1 MPNKRIIHID
11 FTSIDADGNQDVLY
25 MRTAAEDVLLRS
37 TSNQS
42 LPVGVTT
49 MKDLVDRF
57 GKLAFLNSLSREN
70 LDENLRNTISD
81 LEKNVAELMYE
92 PVEIL
97 SFSPESAIVPMGSSL
112 STIKFSWKLNKQPT
126 TLSFSGPSLQEDL
139 DPELTSK
146 SFTFASP
153 ITETT
158 QFTLTATDE
167 KDGTMEKKTAISFM
181 NYIYY
186 GVSENASNVD
196 LSTLTSELSNT
207 KGRTIEVTAGEN
219 EYIFYALPT
228 RLGTPIFNVN
238 SFEGGFIKVGD
249 AVNKENSAGYTE
261 AYDIWRSV
269 NDSLGTLSIIIR

>member
-1 MPNKRIIHID
+1 MV
-11 FTSIDADGNQDVLY
+11 SG
-25 MRTAAEDVLLRS
+25 RTNS
-37 TSNQS
+37 PFQ
-42 LPVGVTT
+42 
-49 MKDLVDRF
+49 RF

-269 NDSLGTLSIIIR
+269 NDSLGTLSIIVR

>member
-1 MPNKRIIHID
+1 MVRMPNKRIIHID
-11 FTSIDADGNQDVLY
+11 FTSIDSDGNQDVLY
-25 MRTAAEDVLLRS
+25 MRTVAEDVLLRS

-42 LPVGVTT
+42 LPIGVTT
-49 MKDLVDRF
+49 MKELVDRF

-97 SFSPESAIVPMGSSL
+97 TFSPESTIVPMGSSL

-181 NYIYY
+181 NYI
-186 GVSENASNVD
+186 
-196 LSTLTSELSNT
+196 
-207 KGRTIEVTAGEN
+207 
-219 EYIFYALPT
+219 
-228 RLGTPIFNVN
+228 
-238 SFEGGFIKVGD
+238 
-249 AVNKENSAGYTE
+249 
-261 AYDIWRSV
+261 
-269 NDSLGTLSIIIR
+269 